1 MRRVALAVV
10 AVVSLAPWMT
20 RVTGA
25 GTAATTTI
33 EPALRRFLAR
43 PDEPLTQYRAV
54 RHLEASN
61 ERFNLSATLDAI
73 TELLPDGRFT
83 YAVVRETG
91 SDYIRTKVLHPLLEH
106 EVEVA
111 GGGDPSRFAISAG
124 NYELTAGELADDGTV
139 KLLVKPRRRDV
150 GLIDGA
156 VFVTTADADMVRI
169 EGRLVKNPSFWTTR
183 VDLVRSYGR
192 LGGVRVPVRLDTT
205 AHIRFA
211 GVSTMS
217 MTYDYETINGRP
229 VESASA
235 NARPAREE
243 MASAHP

>member
-1 MRRVALAVV
+1 MRRVALAVF
-10 AVVSLAPWMT
+10 AVVSLGPWMIQ
-20 RVTGA
+20 VNGA
-25 GTAATTTI
+25 ASTAATV
-33 EPALRRFLAR
+33 EPALRRFLSR

-61 ERFNLSATLDAI
+61 ARFNLSATLDAA
-73 TELLPDGRFT
+73 TELQPDGRFT
-83 YAVVRETG
+83 YSIVRETG
-91 SDYIRTKVLHPLLEH
+91 SEYIRTKVLHPLLEH

-111 GGGDPSRFAISAG
+111 GGGDPSRFAISVG
-124 NYELTAGELADDGTV
+124 NYELTPGELADDGTV

-156 VFVTTADADMVRI
+156 VFVTTADADMVRV

-192 LGGVRVPVRLDTT
+192 VAGIRVPVRLDTI

-229 VESASA
+229 VESGSA
-235 NARPAREE
+235 NAPLARAET
-243 MASAHP
+243 ASAHP